1 MVYYTLNYI
10 NLIINGLIMKLQLR
24 LPLPFYK
31 NNSNA
36 LMTMNVYRNAHFRQ
50 QAAFKRKYGDI
61 CSEALKLASHECSFT
76 YIKLAYELHIKPT
89 KGSPI
94 KSNPYRG
101 SKPKNIDLSN
111 VLSIVDKTFCD
122 SLQKENL
129 ISDDTIE
136 FVQSVH
142 YEVNPWATEEFVLV
156 TITEVKPKEDFRLQM
171 YANETQM
178 LYEAA

>member
-1 MVYYTLNYI
+1 
-10 NLIINGLIMKLQLR
+10 MKLRIR

-31 NNSNA
+31 NNSKA

-50 QAAFKRKYGDI
+50 QAAFKRNYGEI
-61 CSEALKLASHECSFT
+61 CSESIRTVATGQPFT
-76 YIKLAYELHIKPT
+76 FIRLEYELHIKPT
-89 KGSPI
+89 KGKPT
-94 KSNPYRG
+94 KLNPFKG

-142 YEVNPWATEEFVLV
+142 YEVNPWATEEYVLV
-156 TITEVKPKEDFRLQM
+156 TITEVKPKQDLRLITNANQM
-171 YANETQM
+171 QE
-178 LYEAA
+178 LSIAA